1 MLGTARKTGKG
12 FLLKWLVITGLL
24 LGLNGAVASAEETT
38 TYYIRAGDTL
48 SAIAAAH
55 GITLDELRAL
65 NPEITDLNKIYV
77 GTALRIPASATQD
90 DGSAA
95 VQPQPTPAAAPVP
108 APVMPAPEAVDVHT
122 NRLER
127 LVVSRHLQGIAY
139 DRDEWRHWIDA
150 DRDCQNARA
159 EVLIA
164 ESLVPVTFRANNR
177 CTVHSGLWI
186 GPWGGERHTL
196 AGDLDIDHHVPLF
209 NAHLSGGA
217 RWSAQEK
224 RTYANDLSLASAL
237 QATNRSLNRSKGGK
251 GPEAWRPPL
260 RESWCVYAQDW
271 VDVKY
276 KYSLTVT
283 APEKAAL
290 QDMLSTCDSTAAGT
304 TVRPVAP
311 ASPSRL
317 PTPGEGAG
325 SWYTIIGGDSL
336 GRIAL
341 RHGCPLSVLTA
352 VNQIANPRVIHI
364 GTRLWIPVRCADL
377 AALAS
382 APVAPPAAPAVLP
395 SPTPAKAAP
404 AIPSPPRASN
414 PAPPAPR
421 ATPTPVPPTPTP
433 APRATPTP
441 VPPISLTG
449 YQCTVDPYVPPSRPT
464 KGYRNCTDFSS
475 RDEFDAYYGGSFH
488 LGHDRDKDCIPC
500 EALK

>member
-1 MLGTARKTGKG
+1 MPGTARKTGKG

-24 LGLNGAVASAEETT
+24 LGLNGAVAIAEETT

-77 GTALRIPASATQD
+77 GTALRIPTSATQD
-90 DGSAA
+90 AGSAA
-95 VQPQPTPAAAPVP
+95 VQPKPTPTTAPVP
-108 APVMPAPEAVDVHT
+108 APETVDVHT

-127 LVVSRHLQGIAY
+127 LVVSRHLQGVAY
-139 DRDEWRHWIDA
+139 DRGEWRHWIDA
-150 DRDCQNARA
+150 DRDCQDARA

-164 ESLVPVTFRANNR
+164 ESLAPVTFRANSS

-217 RWSAQEK
+217 RWSAREK

-237 QATNRSLNRSKGGK
+237 QATQKSLNRSKGGR

-260 RESWCVYAQDW
+260 RASWCVYAQDW

-290 QDMLSTCDSTAAGT
+290 QDMLSTCDGTAAGT

-311 ASPSRL
+311 ASPSRPPSRL

-325 SWYTIIGGDSL
+325 SWYTIVGGDSL

-341 RHGCPLSVLTA
+341 RHGCPLSVLAA
-352 VNQIANPRVIHI
+352 VNQIADPRVIHV
-364 GTRLWIPVRCADL
+364 GARLWIPVRCAE
-377 AALAS
+377 LAS
-382 APVAPPAAPAVLP
+382 APVAPAVLP

-404 AIPSPPRASN
+404 AIPSPPRTSN
-414 PAPPAPR
+414 PVPPAPT
-421 ATPTPVPPTPTP
+421 ATPIPIPPTPT
-433 APRATPTP
+433 ATPMP
-441 VPPISLTG
+441 VPPRVSPTG
-449 YQCTVDPYVPPSRPT
+449 YQCTVDPYVPPPRPT
-464 KGYRNCTDFSS
+464 TGYESCSTFSS
-475 RDEFDAYYGGSFH
+475 RAEFDAHYGGSFYPR
-488 LGHDRDKDCIPC
+488 HDRDKDCIPC